1 MIYLFVLIFLLLCA
15 ALLDRKVD
23 KRLQKL
29 GYALAYIILIIL
41 LTLRFR
47 VGGDSLFYQDAFAT
61 MPDLKGL
68 SRLDLLL
75 LDYQPLW
82 YLLTAIVKSTID
94 DFMFFQFIHAVII
107 NTAIFYLIPK
117 YTERKFLAVLVYYI
131 VFYLYFGTEILRESL
146 AVIVFLFAYPLIF
159 KKKYI
164 SYYLLCFVAYLF
176 HAFAMF
182 TFLVPALVYVFRKPI
197 KLYHMLAIAIIT
209 ALAPSII
216 SNVIINLF
224 DFSPYISRQIRYYT
238 ELEININGILKNLFD
253 VMPVFLVML
262 LQRKYN
268 RVDPILIPAVNMYFI
283 TILLSVSIA
292 GALRLSNY
300 FVFFFYIALINTF
313 LSHQQFKIPEF
324 RTQLLMIVILLI
336 ISKSFYYMRDMSRY
350 NYGYPAHFYN
360 LYLPYNSVFDPEI
373 NRTRENIFRKSMDE
387 SINR

>member
-1 MIYLFVLIFLLLCA
+1 MLLCA

-23 KRLQKL
+23 KRFQKL
-29 GYALAYIILIIL
+29 GYTLAYIILIVL

-47 VGGDSLFYQDAFAT
+47 VGGDSLFYEDVFDT

-68 SRLDLLL
+68 SKLDLLV

-82 YLLTAIVKSTID
+82 YLLTAIVRSTID
-94 DFMFFQFIHAVII
+94 DFRFFQFIHALII

-131 VFYLYFGTEILRESL
+131 FFYLYFGTEILREAL

-164 SYYLLCFVAYLF
+164 SYYLLCCVAYLF

-182 TFLVPALVYVFRKPI
+182 TFVVPALVYVFRTPI
-197 KLYHMLAIAIIT
+197 KLYHILVIAIIT
-209 ALAPSII
+209 VLAPSIT
-216 SNVIINLF
+216 SNIILNLF
-224 DFSPYISRQIRYYT
+224 EFSPYISRQIRFYT
-238 ELEININGILKNLFD
+238 DLEININGILKNLFD
-253 VMPVFLVML
+253 VMPVLLVML

-268 RVDPILIPAVNMYFI
+268 RVDPILIPAVNIYFI

-300 FVFFFYIALINTF
+300 FVFFFYMAFINTF
-313 LSHQQFKIPEF
+313 LSHRQFRIPRF
-324 RTQLLMIVILLI
+324 RMQLVLVVTLLI

-360 LYLPYNSVFDPEI
+360 RYLPYNSVFDPEI

-387 SINR
+387 NINR